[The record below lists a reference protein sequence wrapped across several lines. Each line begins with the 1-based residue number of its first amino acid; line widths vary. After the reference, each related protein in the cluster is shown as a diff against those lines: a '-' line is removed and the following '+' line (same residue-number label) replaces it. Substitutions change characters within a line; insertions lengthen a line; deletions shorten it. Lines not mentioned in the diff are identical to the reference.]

1 MVDHLRLL
9 ILEDRPADAELMLH
23 EIQQAGFEP
32 VWHRIDTEADYL
44 AHLDPALDAILADFT
59 LPQFDAMRA
68 LKLLQERDLDIPFI
82 VVSGSISDEAA
93 VECIKQGAA
102 DYLLKDRLARLG
114 PALKQIL
121 NQKRLRDAK
130 RRSDEALQ
138 ESERRYRRLVELSPD
153 GIAVYSETRI
163 VFVNKTGAK
172 LLGSSKRETLIG
184 RSILDF
190 ICVEDGDC
198 IDPEQQIETWTATAQ
213 HEQTFIRLDGS
224 VIDVEVEAVPLSYQS
239 KPAVQLVFRD
249 ITKRKQAKAALQRQ
263 FKELSALH
271 AVATAGAEATHVD
284 ELLERVTRIIGQM
297 LYPDNF
303 GIALIDKPV
312 NLLRTHPSYQGLDED
327 GRELASPLEQG
338 VTGQVIATGQSRR
351 IPDVTREPSYVGIYP
366 DMRSELCVPLKVGEQ
381 IIGVINAESK
391 QPDAFNEA
399 DERLLMTVAGQLATA
414 IDRLRLFE
422 TIHRRANELE
432 ALAEVSSALRK
443 APTRADMLPIILD
456 KLCHLI
462 KSDGAA
468 LFIRDPATQ
477 EAVIELNRGSGTD
490 VTGLR
495 IPPGQGIGGHVIAT
509 GRPYLTSDIRN
520 DPHTYRPDRVDGVQ
534 GAACVP
540 LIALEQTIGALLV
553 RRRSDI
559 TPDELRLMVAMAN
572 TAANAIYRATL
583 YEETQRHLQRLAAL
597 RHIDMAI
604 NVSTELSV
612 IFKLLLEQVT
622 AQLNVD
628 AGCVL
633 LYDPETETLNHAANY
648 GFHFGAITATCL
660 RLGEGYPG
668 RAALDRET
676 VSISDLAHAPDFAR
690 AGLLT
695 QEAFVAYYAVPL
707 LAKGR
712 LEGILEIFHRAP
724 LQPNPEWVD
733 FLEGVATQAA
743 IAIENA
749 QLLAESRRLL
759 DRTRRQARQVDQI
772 LDTVPEGM
780 LLLDAKQRIVLA
792 NPLAREYLPMLTD
805 MTLGDILTQLAGR
818 PLEEL
823 LHAPPEGLGHE
834 LEIAGPPS
842 RIFEVDARTVE
853 TGPQAGGWV
862 MVLRNVT
869 HEREIQQRAQQ
880 QERLAAVGQ
889 LAAGIAHDFNNI
901 LTVIIGFAELA
912 RYYHDIDTRL
922 QEIMDR
928 IIKQGKQAGD
938 LIRQIMDFGR
948 QSVTEK
954 YFVDL
959 VPVVHEHISL
969 LERIIPEN
977 IRIELDI
984 KPGKYT
990 LKADPTQIQQVLTNL
1005 AVNARDA
1012 MLDGGTLIFELYLVT
1027 FTPGERL
1034 PCPDLSPGEWIALAV
1049 SDTGSGIAP
1058 EIMPHLFEP
1067 FFTTKEINEGAGLG
1081 LAQVYGI
1088 VKQHGGDVEVNSRP
1102 GQGAAFTLYLPVST
1116 KPGAGRLQP
1125 VSRNV
1130 PAGNGELILLVEDD
1144 VVVLDVIQRLLLSL
1158 KYQVITAGNGQEGL
1172 AIYENHQAD
1181 IALVLTDVTMPK
1193 MGGVALVQ
1201 ALRERNPDI
1210 KVVVM
1215 TGYRL
1220 EAEIKG
1226 LLSQG
1231 FAARLQKPLT
1241 VQQVAQTVHQ
1251 ALKGSID

>member
-1 MVDHLRLL
+1 
-9 ILEDRPADAELMLH
+9 
-23 EIQQAGFEP
+23 
-32 VWHRIDTEADYL
+32 
-44 AHLDPALDAILADFT
+44 
-59 LPQFDAMRA
+59 
-68 LKLLQERDLDIPFI
+68 
-82 VVSGSISDEAA
+82 
-93 VECIKQGAA
+93 
-102 DYLLKDRLARLG
+102 
-114 PALKQIL
+114 
-121 NQKRLRDAK
+121 
-130 RRSDEALQ
+130 
-138 ESERRYRRLVELSPD
+138 
-153 GIAVYSETRI
+153 
-163 VFVNKTGAK
+163 
-172 LLGSSKRETLIG
+172 
-184 RSILDF
+184 
-190 ICVEDGDC
+190 
-198 IDPEQQIETWTATAQ
+198 
-213 HEQTFIRLDGS
+213 
-224 VIDVEVEAVPLSYQS
+224 
-239 KPAVQLVFRD
+239 
-249 ITKRKQAKAALQRQ
+249 
-263 FKELSALH
+263 
-271 AVATAGAEATHVD
+271 
-284 ELLERVTRIIGQM
+284 
-297 LYPDNF
+297 
-303 GIALIDKPV
+303 
-312 NLLRTHPSYQGLDED
+312 
-327 GRELASPLEQG
+327 
-338 VTGQVIATGQSRR
+338 
-351 IPDVTREPSYVGIYP
+351 
-366 DMRSELCVPLKVGEQ
+366 
-381 IIGVINAESK
+381 
-391 QPDAFNEA
+391 
-399 DERLLMTVAGQLATA
+399 
-414 IDRLRLFE
+414 
-422 TIHRRANELE
+422 
-432 ALAEVSSALRK
+432 
-443 APTRADMLPIILD
+443 
-456 KLCHLI
+456 
-462 KSDGAA
+462 
-468 LFIRDPATQ
+468 
-477 EAVIELNRGSGTD
+477 
-490 VTGLR
+490 
-495 IPPGQGIGGHVIAT
+495 
-509 GRPYLTSDIRN
+509 
-520 DPHTYRPDRVDGVQ
+520 
-534 GAACVP
+534 
-540 LIALEQTIGALLV
+540 
-553 RRRSDI
+553 
-559 TPDELRLMVAMAN
+559 
-572 TAANAIYRATL
+572 
-583 YEETQRHLQRLAAL
+583 
-597 RHIDMAI
+597 
-604 NVSTELSV
+604 
-612 IFKLLLEQVT
+612 
-622 AQLNVD
+622 
-628 AGCVL
+628 
-633 LYDPETETLNHAANY
+633 
-648 GFHFGAITATCL
+648 
-660 RLGEGYPG
+660 
-668 RAALDRET
+668 

-1220 EAEIKG
+1220 EAETKG
-1226 LLSQG
+1226 PLSQG

-1251 ALKGSID
+1251 ALKGPKGGLKGSID

>member
-1 MVDHLRLL
+1 
-9 ILEDRPADAELMLH
+9 
-23 EIQQAGFEP
+23 
-32 VWHRIDTEADYL
+32 
-44 AHLDPALDAILADFT
+44 
-59 LPQFDAMRA
+59 
-68 LKLLQERDLDIPFI
+68 
-82 VVSGSISDEAA
+82 
-93 VECIKQGAA
+93 
-102 DYLLKDRLARLG
+102 
-114 PALKQIL
+114 
-121 NQKRLRDAK
+121 
-130 RRSDEALQ
+130 
-138 ESERRYRRLVELSPD
+138 
-153 GIAVYSETRI
+153 
-163 VFVNKTGAK
+163 
-172 LLGSSKRETLIG
+172 
-184 RSILDF
+184 
-190 ICVEDGDC
+190 
-198 IDPEQQIETWTATAQ
+198 
-213 HEQTFIRLDGS
+213 
-224 VIDVEVEAVPLSYQS
+224 
-239 KPAVQLVFRD
+239 
-249 ITKRKQAKAALQRQ
+249 
-263 FKELSALH
+263 
-271 AVATAGAEATHVD
+271 
-284 ELLERVTRIIGQM
+284 
-297 LYPDNF
+297 
-303 GIALIDKPV
+303 
-312 NLLRTHPSYQGLDED
+312 
-327 GRELASPLEQG
+327 
-338 VTGQVIATGQSRR
+338 
-351 IPDVTREPSYVGIYP
+351 
-366 DMRSELCVPLKVGEQ
+366 
-381 IIGVINAESK
+381 
-391 QPDAFNEA
+391 
-399 DERLLMTVAGQLATA
+399 
-414 IDRLRLFE
+414 
-422 TIHRRANELE
+422 
-432 ALAEVSSALRK
+432 
-443 APTRADMLPIILD
+443 
-456 KLCHLI
+456 
-462 KSDGAA
+462 
-468 LFIRDPATQ
+468 
-477 EAVIELNRGSGTD
+477 
-490 VTGLR
+490 
-495 IPPGQGIGGHVIAT
+495 
-509 GRPYLTSDIRN
+509 
-520 DPHTYRPDRVDGVQ
+520 
-534 GAACVP
+534 
-540 LIALEQTIGALLV
+540 
-553 RRRSDI
+553 
-559 TPDELRLMVAMAN
+559 
-572 TAANAIYRATL
+572 
-583 YEETQRHLQRLAAL
+583 
-597 RHIDMAI
+597 
-604 NVSTELSV
+604 
-612 IFKLLLEQVT
+612 
-622 AQLNVD
+622 
-628 AGCVL
+628 
-633 LYDPETETLNHAANY
+633 
-648 GFHFGAITATCL
+648 
-660 RLGEGYPG
+660 
-668 RAALDRET
+668 
-676 VSISDLAHAPDFAR
+676 
-690 AGLLT
+690 
-695 QEAFVAYYAVPL
+695 
-707 LAKGR
+707 
-712 LEGILEIFHRAP
+712 
-724 LQPNPEWVD
+724 
-733 FLEGVATQAA
+733 
-743 IAIENA
+743 
-749 QLLAESRRLL
+749 
-759 DRTRRQARQVDQI
+759 
-772 LDTVPEGM
+772 
-780 LLLDAKQRIVLA
+780 
-792 NPLAREYLPMLTD
+792 
-805 MTLGDILTQLAGR
+805 
-818 PLEEL
+818 
-823 LHAPPEGLGHE
+823 
-834 LEIAGPPS
+834 
-842 RIFEVDARTVE
+842 VE